1 MSVHPAPPVPVANGR
16 RRCRQRP
23 IAAGSPR
30 PSELLRLFFLT
41 GLGFIAASALVGIAD
56 AAAGTDWL
64 HWLALHLLL
73 LGGISQLVL
82 GAGQFFVCAFLAT
95 DPPPRQLIV
104 AQLATWNVG
113 TVLVAVG
120 VPTGVS
126 VLVEAGGGLIAAGL
140 ILFAVALRW
149 MERHSLQHAPWALRW
164 YQASAA
170 CLGLGALIGVL
181 MARGT
186 SWSRGDL
193 LGAHLALNLAG
204 WLGTA
209 IIGTLH
215 TFFPSLTQ
223 TQLRFPRL
231 QRPTYILWL
240 LGVIALAIGAAFTSR
255 AGLAAGWTELLTAAA
270 LLCANLLASLR
281 IAPRPLVLPARLLAL
296 AQTFLLVGL
305 AIALA
310 ATMRAGV
317 NGPFTGTWR
326 QVLAVLLLAGWL
338 GLTVT
343 GALLHLLA
351 ILARIRRFTL
361 AMPRPQPTL
370 DRLITTGAASA
381 VILLAL
387 SKTAAMTPLRLPSS
401 VLTLTVLA
409 LLSMRLIGLAARAL
423 GPQRAAGS

>member
-1 MSVHPAPPVPVANGR
+1 M
-16 RRCRQRP
+16 
-23 IAAGSPR
+23 
-30 PSELLRLFFLT
+30 
-41 GLGFIAASALVGIAD
+41 
-56 AAAGTDWL
+56 
-64 HWLALHLLL
+64 

-95 DPPPRQLIV
+95 DPPPRQLIA

-140 ILFAVALRW
+140 VLFAVALRW

-186 SWSRGDL
+186 SWSHGDL

-240 LGVIALAIGAAFTSR
+240 LGVIELAIGAAFTSG
-255 AGLAAGWTELLTAAA
+255 AVLAAGWTELLTAAA

-296 AQTFLLVGL
+296 AQTFLLAGL

-326 QVLAVLLLAGWL
+326 QVLAVLLVAGWI

-343 GALLHLLA
+343 GALLHLLT

-387 SKTAAMTPLRLPSS
+387 SKTAAMTLLRLPSS
-401 VLTLTVLA
+401 VLTLTVVA

-423 GPQRAAGS
+423 GPQRTAGR